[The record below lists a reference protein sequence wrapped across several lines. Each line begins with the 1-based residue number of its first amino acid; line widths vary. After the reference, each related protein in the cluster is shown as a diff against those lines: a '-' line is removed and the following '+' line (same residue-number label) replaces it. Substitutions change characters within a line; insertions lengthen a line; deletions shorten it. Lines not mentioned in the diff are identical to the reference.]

1 MGCIVC
7 ATRGGEGSRA
17 VQLAAIERAKR
28 SGQDLIFLFVA
39 DSAVHEQ
46 VEETLQT
53 AVRDELIWMGNAMLQ
68 IARQRAGAENIT
80 VRLVVKVGEVREEIE
95 RFLQESYAEL
105 LLLGAPRGTSATVFG
120 DDAIEQFARTIQED
134 TGITVEVI
142 RPEEVGDPSRIPR
155 LIRQL

>member
-17 VQLAAIERAKR
+17 VQLAAIRRAKQ
-28 SGQDLIFLFVA
+28 SGKDLVFLFVA
-39 DSAVHEQ
+39 DSSMEEK

-68 IARQRAGAENIT
+68 IAKLRAGAENIA
-80 VRLVVKVGEVREEIE
+80 VRLVIKVGEVREEIE
-95 RFLQESYAEL
+95 RFLQDSQAEL

-120 DDAIEQFARTIQED
+120 DDAIEQFAHMIQED
-134 TGITVEVI
+134 TGVTVQVI
-142 RPEEVGDPSRIPR
+142 RPEEVDDLSGIPR
-155 LIRQL
+155 LIG

>member
-17 VQLAAIERAKR
+17 VQLAAIQRAKQ
-28 SGQDLIFLFVA
+28 SGKDLVFLFVA
-39 DSAVHEQ
+39 DSSMEEK

-68 IARQRAGAENIT
+68 IAKLRAGAENIA
-80 VRLVVKVGEVREEIE
+80 VRLVIKVGEVREEIE
-95 RFLQESYAEL
+95 RFLQDSQAEL

-120 DDAIEQFARTIQED
+120 DDAIEQFAHMIQED
-134 TGITVEVI
+134 TGVTVQVI
-142 RPEEVGDPSRIPR
+142 RPEEVDDLSGTPR
-155 LIRQL
+155 LIG